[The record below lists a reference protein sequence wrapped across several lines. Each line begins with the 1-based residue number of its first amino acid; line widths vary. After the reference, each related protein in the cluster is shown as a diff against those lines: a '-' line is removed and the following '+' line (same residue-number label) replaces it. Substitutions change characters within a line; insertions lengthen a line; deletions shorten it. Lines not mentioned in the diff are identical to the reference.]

1 MNAAQG
7 RSQAECV
14 RHLNARL
21 DKQYTSSRMYEW
33 REGKRAVP
41 EEVAVVMREEAL
53 LWLMEREG
61 ITGQGDQAK
70 VLRLLDIVLGAR

>member
-1 MNAAQG
+1 MHAASG
-7 RSQAECV
+7 NSQAECV
-14 RHLNARL
+14 RRLNARL

-53 LWLMEREG
+53 SWLLDREG
-61 ITGQGDQAK
+61 LTDDEQQK
-70 VLRLLDIVLGAR
+70 FRRVLSVVLR